1 MSLYTKNGE
10 FPTQL
15 PSRIKLSDGRTRTD
29 KTTFTAEEIADAG
42 YVAVDNPPV
51 ADYPNKLEWKG
62 TEWVVREPNEVE
74 TYQRWRY
81 IKQSCQSSLEATD
94 YKVIK
99 AIEAGVALDPAVVTY
114 RQALRDLYNDVNGVD
129 PWTVEMPALEIEG
142 VEE

>member
-51 ADYPNKLEWKG
+51 ADYPNKLEWVEG
-62 TEWVVREPNEVE
+62 AWTIRSPSEIETE
-74 TYQRWRY
+74 YKFQQ
-81 IKQSCQSSLEATD
+81 IQDMCKQLLQETD

-99 AIEAGVALDPAVVTY
+99 AVETGVAIDAATASY
-114 RQALRDLYNDVNGVD
+114 RQELRDLYNNVNGVD
-129 PWTVEMPALEIEG
+129 PWYVEMPTLPS
-142 VEE
+142 EE